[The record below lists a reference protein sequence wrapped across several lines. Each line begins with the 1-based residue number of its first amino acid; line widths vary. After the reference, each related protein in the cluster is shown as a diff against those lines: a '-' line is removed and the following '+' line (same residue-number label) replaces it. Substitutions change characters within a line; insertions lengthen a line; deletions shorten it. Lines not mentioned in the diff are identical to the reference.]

1 MTPEIPDLTRLKER
15 LERIVHRVDDL
26 EVQVRGLVTSPTV
39 EAREFLVR
47 DEHGVIRAR
56 LEMEQFAPCLTFYDP
71 TGKERLKIGLRT
83 DGSPLLRVEQR
94 EIPLG

>member
-1 MTPEIPDLTRLKER
+1 MSPETPDLARLTAR
-15 LERIVHRVDDL
+15 LERLVDRLDNV

-39 EAREFLVR
+39 EGREFVVR
-47 DEHGVIRAR
+47 DDQGLIRAR
-56 LEMEQFAPCLTFYDP
+56 LKMEQYAPCLTFYDP
-71 TGKERLKIGLRT
+71 LGKERLKIGLRT